1 MFLPQIAPYYPI
13 DNFMNHQCLS
23 DLIKGPTCIKSANGL
38 LIYSEQQTNI
48 HLKKKNSF
56 ETDVSNHHHL
66 IATVLKQFMK
76 YLHQSY

>member
-38 LIYSEQQTNI
+38 LI
-48 HLKKKNSF
+48 SF